1 MVIFTCCPGGRLVG
15 PTVDVGEFP
24 HIFFPSP
31 PMSADA
37 LLAPI
42 RDHIA
47 GLGFELVDLRATGTL
62 QRPIL
67 QVRVDRPDS
76 RPGQGV
82 TADDCAVIS
91 RSLERFLESRAMVGP
106 RYVLEVSSPGLER
119 PLRWPE
125 HWRRF
130 VGRRA
135 RVARRALRGRRGS
148 RSWRSRRRACGAPAG
163 RRLRGNDGAGR
174 DPGGGAGGGLERHCG
189 NDAVGRVNGW
199 LVRPRCWPRSAS

>member
-1 MVIFTCCPGGRLVG
+1 
-15 PTVDVGEFP
+15 
-24 HIFFPSP
+24 
-31 PMSADA
+31 MSVDA
-37 LLAPI
+37 LLLPI
-42 RDHIA
+42 RDHVT
-47 GLGFELVDLRATGTL
+47 GLGFELVDLRRTGTL

-82 TADDCAVIS
+82 TAEDCAGIS

-130 VGRRA
+130 VGQRA
-135 RVARRALRGRRGS
+135 RVRAPALGGRRVVEILAVPDDRHVVVRGEDGGETTLVLDEIAEANLVVD
-148 RSWRSRRRACGAPAG
+148 WG
-163 RRLRGNDGAGR
+163 RIGKKQ
-174 DPGGGAGGGLERHCG
+174 
-189 NDAVGRVNGW
+189 
-199 LVRPRCWPRSAS
+199 

>member
-1 MVIFTCCPGGRLVG
+1 
-15 PTVDVGEFP
+15 
-24 HIFFPSP
+24 
-31 PMSADA
+31 MSADA
-37 LLAPI
+37 LLGPI

-47 GLGFELVDLRATGTL
+47 ELGFELVDLRRAGTL

-91 RSLERFLESRAMVGP
+91 RSLERFLESRAMVGS
-106 RYVLEVSSPGLER
+106 RYVLEVSSPGWER

-130 VGRRA
+130 VGREA
-135 RVARRALRGRRGS
+135 RVRAESLPGRQRY
-148 RSWRSRRRACGAPAG
+148 RIVAVPDDEHIV
-163 RRLRGNDGAGR
+163 LGR
-174 DPGGGAGGGLERHCG
+174 DDGTEVTLSLDEIHEAT
-189 NDAVGRVNGW
+189 
-199 LVRPRCWPRSAS
+199 LVADSELFGKRR

>member
-1 MVIFTCCPGGRLVG
+1 MGQLSMWGSS
-15 PTVDVGEFP
+15 PTF
-24 HIFFPSP
+24 FFPQ
-31 PMSADA
+31 PMSVDA

-47 GLGFELVDLRATGTL
+47 GLGFELVDLRRVGTL

-82 TADDCAVIS
+82 TADDCAGIS

-106 RYVLEVSSPGLER
+106 RYLLEVSSPGIER

-130 VGRRA
+130 VGHRA
-135 RVARRALRGRRGS
+135 RVRAAALGGRRQVEIVAVPDEEHVTVRGEDGAEVTIPLADV
-148 RSWRSRRRACGAPAG
+148 REARLIVEWGAP
-163 RRLRGNDGAGR
+163 RK
-174 DPGGGAGGGLERHCG
+174 P
-189 NDAVGRVNGW
+189 
-199 LVRPRCWPRSAS
+199 

>member
-1 MVIFTCCPGGRLVG
+1 MFV
-15 PTVDVGEFP
+15 
-24 HIFFPSP
+24 
-31 PMSADA
+31 DA

-42 RDHIA
+42 RDHLA
-47 GLGFELVDLRATGTL
+47 GLGFELVDLRRTGTL
-62 QRPIL
+62 DRPIL

-82 TADDCAVIS
+82 TADDCAGIS

-130 VGRRA
+130 VGHRA
-135 RVARRALRGRRGS
+135 RLKVESLPGRPQVEIVAV
-148 RSWRSRRRACGAPAG
+148 PDDEHVVV
-163 RRLRGNDGAGR
+163 RL
-174 DPGGGAGGGLERHCG
+174 PGGVETTLPLASIREAH
-189 NDAVGRVNGW
+189 
-199 LVRPRCWPRSAS
+199 LVVDWATVRKR

>member
-1 MVIFTCCPGGRLVG
+1 
-15 PTVDVGEFP
+15 
-24 HIFFPSP
+24 
-31 PMSADA
+31 MSTDA

-42 RDHIA
+42 RDHVA
-47 GLGFELVDLRATGTL
+47 GLGFELVDLRKTGTL

-82 TADDCAVIS
+82 TAEDCAGIS

-119 PLRWPE
+119 PIRWPE

-130 VGRRA
+130 VGEQA
-135 RVARRALRGRRGS
+135 RVRAVPLGGRRIVRIVAVPDDTHVTVRGEDGAEVTLSLDAIAEATLVVDWRRLGRRGK
-148 RSWRSRRRACGAPAG
+148 P
-163 RRLRGNDGAGR
+163 
-174 DPGGGAGGGLERHCG
+174 
-189 NDAVGRVNGW
+189 
-199 LVRPRCWPRSAS
+199 

>member
-1 MVIFTCCPGGRLVG
+1 
-15 PTVDVGEFP
+15 
-24 HIFFPSP
+24 
-31 PMSADA
+31 MSADA
-37 LLAPI
+37 LLLPI
-42 RDHIA
+42 RDHVA
-47 GLGFELVDLRATGTL
+47 GLGFELVDLRQTGTL

-82 TADDCAVIS
+82 TAEDCAGIS

-130 VGRRA
+130 VGQRA
-135 RVARRALRGRRGS
+135 RVHAPALGGRRVVEILAVPDDAHVVVRGED
-148 RSWRSRRRACGAPAG
+148 G
-163 RRLRGNDGAGR
+163 REFTLALDQVVEAKLVVDWSN
-174 DPGGGAGGGLERHCG
+174 
-189 NDAVGRVNGW
+189 VGKKR
-199 LVRPRCWPRSAS
+199 

>member
-1 MVIFTCCPGGRLVG
+1 
-15 PTVDVGEFP
+15 
-24 HIFFPSP
+24 
-31 PMSADA
+31 MSADA
-37 LLAPI
+37 LIAPI

-47 GLGFELVDLRATGTL
+47 GLGFELVDLRRVGTL

-91 RSLERFLESRAMVGP
+91 RSLERFLESRAMVGS
-106 RYVLEVSSPGLER
+106 RYVLEVSSPGIER

-135 RVARRALRGRRGS
+135 RVRAEALGGRREVEIVAVPDDQHVSLRGQDGTEVTVPL
-148 RSWRSRRRACGAPAG
+148 GAIREATLVDDAG
-163 RRLRGNDGAGR
+163 RR
-174 DPGGGAGGGLERHCG
+174 
-189 NDAVGRVNGW
+189 
-199 LVRPRCWPRSAS
+199 

>member
-1 MVIFTCCPGGRLVG
+1 M
-15 PTVDVGEFP
+15 GEFP
-24 HIFFPSP
+24 HIFFPSL

-47 GLGFELVDLRATGTL
+47 GLGFELVDLRRTGTL

-91 RSLERFLESRAMVGP
+91 RSLERFLEQRAMVGP

-130 VGRRA
+130 VGRHA
-135 RVARRALRGRRGS
+135 RVRAAALQGRNRVEIVAVPDDEHVVLRLEDGSEVTVALDTIREAALVVDWEILGKRR
-148 RSWRSRRRACGAPAG
+148 
-163 RRLRGNDGAGR
+163 
-174 DPGGGAGGGLERHCG
+174 
-189 NDAVGRVNGW
+189 
-199 LVRPRCWPRSAS
+199 

>member
-1 MVIFTCCPGGRLVG
+1 
-15 PTVDVGEFP
+15 
-24 HIFFPSP
+24 
-31 PMSADA
+31 MSADA
-37 LLAPI
+37 LLVPI

-47 GLGFELVDLRATGTL
+47 GLGFELVDLRQTGTL

-76 RPGQGV
+76 RPGQGI
-82 TADDCAVIS
+82 TADDCAGIS

-130 VGRRA
+130 IGRQA
-135 RVARRALRGRRGS
+135 RVRAGSLTGRQRVEILAVPDDERVIVRREDGSEISLPLDEIREATLIPDVEAFGRRG
-148 RSWRSRRRACGAPAG
+148 R
-163 RRLRGNDGAGR
+163 
-174 DPGGGAGGGLERHCG
+174 
-189 NDAVGRVNGW
+189 
-199 LVRPRCWPRSAS
+199 

>member
-1 MVIFTCCPGGRLVG
+1 
-15 PTVDVGEFP
+15 
-24 HIFFPSP
+24 
-31 PMSADA
+31 MSADA

-42 RDHIA
+42 RDHITS
-47 GLGFELVDLRATGTL
+47 LGYDLVDLRRAGTL

-106 RYVLEVSSPGLER
+106 RYVLEVSSPGFER

-130 VGRRA
+130 IGRHA
-135 RVARRALRGRRGS
+135 RVRAEPLAGRNRVEIVSVPDDEHVVLRREDGS
-148 RSWRSRRRACGAPAG
+148 EVTLAFDAIREATLVVEGEVFGKRSR
-163 RRLRGNDGAGR
+163 
-174 DPGGGAGGGLERHCG
+174 
-189 NDAVGRVNGW
+189 
-199 LVRPRCWPRSAS
+199 

>member
-1 MVIFTCCPGGRLVG
+1 
-15 PTVDVGEFP
+15 VGEFP

-31 PMSADA
+31 PMSADT

-42 RDHIA
+42 RHHITE
-47 GLGFELVDLRATGTL
+47 LGFELVDLRRAGTL

-91 RSLERFLESRAMVGP
+91 RSLERFLESRALVGP
-106 RYVLEVSSPGLER
+106 RYVLEVSSPGFER

-130 VGRRA
+130 IGRHA
-135 RVARRALRGRRGS
+135 RVRAESLPGRNRVEILSVPDDEHVVLRQEDGSEITLAFEAIREAKLVADVEVFGKRR
-148 RSWRSRRRACGAPAG
+148 
-163 RRLRGNDGAGR
+163 
-174 DPGGGAGGGLERHCG
+174 
-189 NDAVGRVNGW
+189 
-199 LVRPRCWPRSAS
+199 

>member
-1 MVIFTCCPGGRLVG
+1 LFRL
-15 PTVDVGEFP
+15 DVGEFP

-31 PMSADA
+31 PMSADT

-42 RDHIA
+42 RDHVT
-47 GLGFELVDLRATGTL
+47 GLGFELVDLRQTGTL
-62 QRPIL
+62 ERPIL

-82 TADDCAVIS
+82 TADDCAMIS

-106 RYVLEVSSPGLER
+106 RYVLEVSSPGFER

-130 VGRRA
+130 VGRQA
-135 RVARRALRGRRGS
+135 RVRAHALPGRQRVEILAVPDDEHVVLRREDGS
-148 RSWRSRRRACGAPAG
+148 EVTVAFDAIREATLVTDSEVLGKRSRG
-163 RRLRGNDGAGR
+163 
-174 DPGGGAGGGLERHCG
+174 
-189 NDAVGRVNGW
+189 
-199 LVRPRCWPRSAS
+199 

>member
-1 MVIFTCCPGGRLVG
+1 LHRNRFTSNIYPLFGRRRNG
-15 PTVDVGEFP
+15 PTADVGEFP
-24 HIFFPSP
+24 HIFFPSAQ
-31 PMSADA
+31 MSADA

-42 RDHIA
+42 REHVT
-47 GLGFELVDLRATGTL
+47 GLGFELVDLRRTGTL

-82 TADDCAVIS
+82 TAEDCAIIS

-125 HWRRF
+125 QWRRF
-130 VGRRA
+130 VGRHA
-135 RVARRALRGRRGS
+135 RVRAES
-148 RSWRSRRRACGAPAG
+148 VAG
-163 RRLRGNDGAGR
+163 RNRYEIVSVPDEEHVTLRREDGTDVTLAFETIR
-174 DPGGGAGGGLERHCG
+174 EAT
-189 NDAVGRVNGW
+189 
-199 LVRPRCWPRSAS
+199 LVAEVEVFGKRR